1 MSESNSY
8 GRYHFVPQEE
18 TRADIPAPA
27 AEKAVPTAE
36 PVSVVPDQSG
46 GRFGRM
52 GRPTMQEN
60 TAPVQESRPNE
71 PETVPDA
78 PETGPAM
85 PETVQEPATP
95 MMRETTVAAQL
106 TVTAAEEP
114 AAPTEP
120 VTPAAEGSLIP
131 AEQKELA
138 AVPTPK
144 KKKKWIW
151 IAAAVAGVVL
161 IAVVLSSVLSKSYKN
176 MTDEEVIA
184 KYEELAAADDGD
196 AITKMLTE
204 LSSLERFP
212 IVAQI
217 VQREEEETERTYDFD
232 TLCSFLPQQQSL
244 LPLDYWLDKYSDAFY
259 ETEQDYMPM
268 TARLGDV
275 VQAFYADGT
284 CSSDELLAT
293 LVGRDFHGED
303 MGETYP
309 DAMGKLP
316 AGKLIPVVCERTG
329 ECWIDYG
336 LLAALPKEIRATTL
350 DEVEYVLE
358 IRYSAQKYG
367 SYILGGNAY
376 RINLATQIIDLDG
389 DLIVYGDDVSGGS
402 APSTI
407 HYIGDAYG
415 NAPSLA
421 DHLDFVTMPVQTL
434 CMMRGIS
441 MEDAGARAYAGE
453 LDGEW
458 TGEFEAYED
467 EIYSSAFLRINS
479 DGSGKL
485 TAIDENLSYT
495 FAITGI
501 TDDMVWFDLDEP
513 TEGGVVRGSG
523 YWEVFPEEETMAIE
537 ISLFDESGVLVD
549 GAFLFGY
556 IA

>member
-1 MSESNSY
+1 MSEWNSY
-8 GRYHFVPQEE
+8 GRYHVTPQEE
-18 TRADIPAPA
+18 TQPEVPTPASEETVPA
-27 AEKAVPTAE
+27 AE
-36 PVSVVPDQSG
+36 PVASIVPDQSG
-46 GRFGRM
+46 GRFGRR
-52 GRPTMQEN
+52 GRPTVAENVVPAQEP
-60 TAPVQESRPNE
+60 APVK
-71 PETVPDA
+71 PETVSAA
-78 PETGPAM
+78 PEVVT
-85 PETVQEPATP
+85 ELTQEPAAP
-95 MMRETTVAAQL
+95 VMEETTVAAEP

-120 VTPAAEGSLIP
+120 VIPAAEGSLIP

-138 AVPTPK
+138 AVPAPK

-151 IAAAVAGVVL
+151 IAAAAGVVL
-161 IAVVLSSVLSKSYKN
+161 IAVVLCSLLSKNYKN
-176 MTDEEVIA
+176 MTDEEVMA
-184 KYEELAAADDGD
+184 KYEELAAADNGD

-212 IVAQI
+212 VIAQI
-217 VQREEEETERTYDFD
+217 IQREEEETERTYDFD
-232 TLCSFLPQQQSL
+232 TLCSFLPKQQSL
-244 LPLDYWLDKYSDAFY
+244 LPFDYWLDKYSDAFY

-284 CSSDELLAT
+284 YSSDELLAT
-293 LVGRDFHGED
+293 LIGRDFQGED

-309 DAMGKLP
+309 YAMGELP

-329 ECWIDYG
+329 ECRINYG

-358 IRYSAQKYG
+358 IRYTARKHG
-367 SYILGGNAY
+367 SYSLGGNAY

-389 DLIVYGDDVSGGS
+389 NLVVEGDDVSGGN
-402 APSTI
+402 APSII

-415 NAPSLA
+415 NAPSLV
-421 DHLDFVTMPVQTL
+421 DHLDFVTVPVQTL

-441 MEDAGARAYAGE
+441 MEDAGAKAYAGE

-458 TGEFEAYED
+458 TGEFEAYE
-467 EIYSSAFLRINS
+467 EELYSSAFLRINS

-485 TAIDENLSYT
+485 TAIDENRSYPFT
-495 FAITGI
+495 ITGI
-501 TDDMVWFDLDEP
+501 TDDMLWFDLDEP

-537 ISLFDESGVLVD
+537 ISLFDEGGELVD

-556 IA
+556 SA